1 MFPTGPPTGRRR
13 SDSTKLIELRFR
25 ALLRE
30 AGTKRL
36 ELTLSS

>member
-13 SDSTKLIELRFR
+13 SDSTKLIEPRFR

-30 AGTKRL
+30 AGTERL
-36 ELTLSS
+36 KLAISS